1 MTIDS
6 VVAPSAEGL
15 AQVQA
20 ALHLRENIL
29 QTISLPLIVYRIDS
43 PSEWRVAYISRAAL
57 HGEIPPEAMLGK
69 LIEEALPPETAAQ
82 VRRRL
87 ERCIETGSA
96 YTVEDSYDVGTS
108 VIWTRSTFAPMRDE
122 AGRISHL
129 ICYWDDIT
137 EQKRR
142 EQEERAEQ
150 EEIIRHQQATLAELS
165 TPLLAISES
174 TVVMPLVGAVDS
186 RRVQQMMDA
195 LLSGVAESRASIV
208 ILDITGV
215 SVVDTQVANAFIRAS
230 QAVRLLGAQVVLTG
244 IRPEVAQTLVGLG
257 VDLSTIITRSTLR
270 DGIAYAL
277 GAAPVRR

>member
-1 MTIDS
+1 MAIDT
-6 VVAPSAEGL
+6 VVAPPAGDL
-15 AQVQA
+15 AQMQA
-20 ALHLRENIL
+20 ALRLRENIL
-29 QTISLPLIVYRIDS
+29 DAIALPLIVYAIVG
-43 PSEWRVAYISRAAL
+43 PSEWRIAYSSRATVQAGGPEDGGVGKL
-57 HGEIPPEAMLGK
+57 MEEMLPEA
-69 LIEEALPPETAAQ
+69 TAVQ

-87 ERCIETGSA
+87 QRCIEIDEA
-96 YTVEDSYDVGTS
+96 YTVEDSYDLGTS
-108 VIWTRSTFAPMRDE
+108 IIWTRSTFAPMHDE
-122 AGRISHL
+122 TGRISHL
-129 ICYWDDIT
+129 LCYWDDIT
-137 EQKRR
+137 ELKRR

-165 TPLLAISES
+165 TPLLSISES

-230 QAVRLLGAQVVLTG
+230 QAVRLLGACVVLTG

-277 GAAPVRR
+277 QS

>member
-1 MTIDS
+1 MS
-6 VVAPSAEGL
+6 NSSAVAPSAQDL

-20 ALHLRENIL
+20 ALRLRENIL
-29 QTISLPLIVYRIDS
+29 DTINLPLCVYKIES
-43 PSEWRVAYISRAAL
+43 PSEWRMAYVSRSAVPAGQA
-57 HGEIPPEAMLGK
+57 HDGGLGM
-69 LIEEALPPETAAQ
+69 LIEEIMPPDTVAQ
-82 VRRRL
+82 LRRRL
-87 ERCIETGSA
+87 QRCIDNDET
-96 YTVEDSYDVGTS
+96 YTVEDTYDVGTH
-108 VIWTRSTFAPMRDE
+108 IMWTRSTFAPMHDE
-122 AGRISHL
+122 TGRISHL

-165 TPLLAISES
+165 TPLLSISES

-186 RRVQQMMDA
+186 RRVHQMMDA

-230 QAVRLLGAQVVLTG
+230 MAVKLLGARVVLTG

-277 GAAPVRR
+277 KA

>member
-1 MTIDS
+1 MAIDT
-6 VVAPSAEGL
+6 VAAPPAGDL
-15 AQVQA
+15 AQMQA
-20 ALHLRENIL
+20 ALRLRENIL
-29 QTISLPLIVYRIDS
+29 DTISLPLIVYAIVS
-43 PSEWRVAYISRAAL
+43 PSEWRIAYASRATVQAGGPEDGGVGKL
-57 HGEIPPEAMLGK
+57 MEEMLPEA
-69 LIEEALPPETAAQ
+69 TAAQ

-87 ERCIETGSA
+87 QRCIETDEA
-96 YTVEDSYDVGTS
+96 YTVEDSYDLGTS
-108 VIWTRSTFAPMRDE
+108 IIWTRSTFAPMHDE
-122 AGRISHL
+122 TGRISHL
-129 ICYWDDIT
+129 LCYWDDIT

-165 TPLLAISES
+165 TPLLSISES

-186 RRVQQMMDA
+186 RRVHQMMDA

-230 QAVRLLGAQVVLTG
+230 QAVRLLGACVVLTG

-277 GAAPVRR
+277 KA

>member
-1 MTIDS
+1 MIF
-6 VVAPSAEGL
+6 PSAGISPDNAL
-15 AQVQA
+15 AQTQA
-20 ALHLRENIL
+20 ALRLRDTIL
-29 QTISLPLIVYRIDS
+29 NTIGLPMVIYVIESPTEWRIVYTAPQADGL
-43 PSEWRVAYISRAAL
+43 EDNGVGKL
-57 HGEIPPEAMLGK
+57 LEELLPEA
-69 LIEEALPPETAAQ
+69 TAIQ
-82 VRRRL
+82 VRKRL
-87 ERCIETGSA
+87 ERCIETDAA
-96 YTVEDSYDVGTS
+96 YTVEDSYDVGTH
-108 VIWTRSTFAPMRDE
+108 IMWTRSTFAPMHDE
-122 AGRISHL
+122 AGRITHL
-129 ICYWDDIT
+129 LCYWDDIT

-230 QAVRLLGAQVVLTG
+230 LAVKLLGAKVVLTG

-277 GAAPVRR
+277 KA

>member
-1 MTIDS
+1 MAIDT
-6 VVAPSAEGL
+6 VVAAPAGDL
-15 AQVQA
+15 AQMQA
-20 ALHLRENIL
+20 ALRLRENIL
-29 QTISLPLIVYRIDS
+29 DTINLPMCVYRIDS
-43 PSEWRVAYISRAAL
+43 PSEWRMAYVNRAAVPAGL
-57 HGEIPPEAMLGK
+57 PHDGGLGM
-69 LIEEALPPETAAQ
+69 LIEEIMPPDPVAKL
-82 VRRRL
+82 RRQL
-87 ERCIETGSA
+87 QRCIETDA
-96 YTVEDSYDVGTS
+96 PYTVEDTYDVGTH
-108 VIWTRSTFAPMRDE
+108 VMWTRSTFAPMHDE
-122 AGRISHL
+122 TGRISHL

-195 LLSGVAESRASIV
+195 LLSGVADSRASIV

-270 DGIAYAL
+270 DGITYAL
-277 GAAPVRR
+277 QG

>member
-1 MTIDS
+1 VALRLRDTILEALGLP
-6 VVAPSAEGL
+6 VV
-15 AQVQA
+15 
-20 ALHLRENIL
+20 
-29 QTISLPLIVYRIDS
+29 VYRIEG
-43 PSEWRVAYISRAAL
+43 PTAWRLEYISSKAVQGVL
-57 HGEIPPEAMLGK
+57 TQEELSGTLLEEAM
-69 LIEEALPPETAAQ
+69 PPETAAQ
-82 VRRRL
+82 IRKKF
-87 ERCIETGSA
+87 ERCIELNA
-96 YTVEDSYDVGTS
+96 PYTVEDSYDIGTG
-108 VIWTRSTFAPMRDE
+108 VIWTRSTYAPLHDE
-122 AGRISHL
+122 TGRMSHL

-142 EQEERAEQ
+142 EQEGRAEQ

-215 SVVDTQVANAFIRAS
+215 SVVDTQVANAFLRAS
-230 QAVRLLGAQVVLTG
+230 MAVRLLGAQVVLTG

-257 VDLSTIITRSTLR
+257 VDLATIITRSTLR
-270 DGIAYAL
+270 DGITYAL

>member
-1 MTIDS
+1 
-6 VVAPSAEGL
+6 L
-15 AQVQA
+15 
-20 ALHLRENIL
+20 
-29 QTISLPLIVYRIDS
+29 
-43 PSEWRVAYISRAAL
+43 EWRLEYISSKAVQGVL
-57 HGEIPPEAMLGK
+57 TQEELTGTLLEEAM
-69 LIEEALPPETAAQ
+69 PRETAAQ
-82 VRRRL
+82 IRKQF
-87 ERCIETGSA
+87 ERCIEINA
-96 YTVEDSYDVGTS
+96 AHIVEDSYDIGTG
-108 VIWTRSTFAPMRDE
+108 VIWTRSTFAPMHDDE
-122 AGRISHL
+122 GRISHL

-150 EEIIRHQQATLAELS
+150 EEVIRHQQATLAELS
-165 TPLLAISES
+165 TPLLSISES
-174 TVVMPLVGAVDS
+174 TVVMPLVGTVDS

-230 QAVRLLGAQVVLTG
+230 LAVRLLGAQVVLTG

-270 DGIAYAL
+270 DGITYAL
-277 GAAPVRR
+277 GAAPARR

>member
-1 MTIDS
+1 MTISSTEAKAKLQEDFD
-6 VVAPSAEGL
+6 
-15 AQVQA
+15 
-20 ALHLRENIL
+20 LRQNIL
-29 QTISLPLIVYRIDS
+29 DTVGLPMIAYEIKGPTECRI
-43 PSEWRVAYISRAAL
+43 AYASRATVDAGGPEDRGIGKL
-57 HGEIPPEAMLGK
+57 MEEMLPEA
-69 LIEEALPPETAAQ
+69 TASQ
-82 VRRRL
+82 VRKRL
-87 ERCIETGSA
+87 ARCIETDSA
-96 YTVEDSYDVGTS
+96 YTVEDSYDLGTS
-108 VIWTRSTFAPMRDE
+108 VMWTRSTFAPMHDAE
-122 AGRISHL
+122 GRITHL
-129 ICYWDDIT
+129 LCYWDDIT

-150 EEIIRHQQATLAELS
+150 EEVIRHQQATLAELS
-165 TPLLAISES
+165 TPLLSISES

-186 RRVQQMMDA
+186 RRVQQMMES
-195 LLSGVAESRASIV
+195 LLSGVADSHASIV

-277 GAAPVRR
+277 QS